1 MPTRAEQKNATRN
14 AILQAALRLSAE
26 RGFSSLSLRGIA
38 AEAGIAPTSFYR
50 HFENIDDL
58 GLAVVDEVGL
68 SLRHLVREARRR
80 IIDGKRTSVTR
91 ASIETFM
98 EFAETDA
105 TLFRL
110 LLGEGAGSTA
120 PFRRAIAKEIARFTD
135 DLSDDLAAAAEAT
148 GKPLGNVDLAAEAM
162 VTIAFNLG
170 AAAIDLPADERRAVV
185 DRIITEVRMVMRGA
199 QAEGARVTRRGLG
212 KTSSAAETR
221 FDL

>member
-14 AILQAALRLSAE
+14 AILQAALKLSAE

-50 HFENIDDL
+50 HFENLDDL

-68 SLRHLVREARRR
+68 SLRQLIREAR
-80 IIDGKRTSVTR
+80 KRVVDRTSTSVTR

-98 EFAETDA
+98 EFAESDA

-110 LLGEGAGSTA
+110 LLGEGAGSPA
-120 PFRRAIAKEIARFTD
+120 PFRRAMAKEINRFTD
-135 DLSDDLAAAAEAT
+135 DLGDDLTAASEAT
-148 GKPLGNVDLAAEAM
+148 GKPIANVDLAAEAM

-170 AAAIDLPADERRAVV
+170 AMAIDLPDDERRAVV
-185 DRIITEVRMVMRGA
+185 NRIIIEVRMVMRGA
-199 QAEGARVTRRGLG
+199 QAE
-212 KTSSAAETR
+212 AAAALR
-221 FDL
+221 